1 MTLRREKSASVRL
14 DAGKRAIW
22 RDGRQHRLQFKT
34 WQVLCHLLDARLST
48 VSRAEL
54 IRQIWNGQ
62 DFTGEK
68 GLNQSLW
75 AIRHALGDDARAP
88 AYVETVPRAG
98 YRWIGPDLLRRDI
111 AGIPKQKNGS
121 LFRLSGSLAAGSALL
136 LALAASQAAIHG
148 SGANRFVADNGSG
161 HAWFSGRDIIV
172 ERPQAVRYILTPTG
186 NKYFGAPRF
195 SQDGSRLAFQVIND
209 KRCEMVVL
217 ELTSRRID
225 KFSDCPSSGWS
236 LERDFGT

>member
-1 MTLRREKSASVRL
+1 MSLRREKSAPVRL

-22 RDGRQHRLQFKT
+22 RDGRQYRLQFKT
-34 WQVLCHLLDARLST
+34 LQVLQLLIDARPAT

-54 IRQIWNGQ
+54 IGIIWNGQ

-88 AYVETVPRAG
+88 TYVETVPRAG
-98 YRWIGPDLLRRDI
+98 YRWIGPDLQPRDV
-111 AGIPKQKNGS
+111 AGMAGLQTGS
-121 LFRLSGSLAAGSALL
+121 LFRQTGSLAAGSALL

-148 SGANRFVADNGSG
+148 SGTNRFVADNGSG
-161 HAWFSGRDIIV
+161 YAWFSGRDIIV

-186 NKYFGAPRF
+186 NKFFGEPRF

-225 KFSDCPSSGWS
+225 RFSDCPSSDWS
-236 LERDFGT
+236 LERVFGT